1 MTAHGVRNV
10 SVEQMREILDRAM
23 TDASFRD
30 LLHRDPD
37 AALGGY
43 DLAPE
48 ERAKFASG
56 TARAERLE
64 PRVSKTDLSAGLGM
78 KTGTVDIRP
87 PSENRQ
93 TDR

>member
-1 MTAHGVRNV
+1 M
-10 SVEQMREILDRAM
+10 SVEQLREILDRAM

-30 LLHRDPD
+30 LLRRDPD
-37 AALGGY
+37 AALRGY
-43 DLAPE
+43 ELAPE

-64 PRVSKTDLSAGLGM
+64 ARVSKTDLSAGLGM

-87 PSENRQ
+87 PSENLRK
-93 TDR
+93 DR